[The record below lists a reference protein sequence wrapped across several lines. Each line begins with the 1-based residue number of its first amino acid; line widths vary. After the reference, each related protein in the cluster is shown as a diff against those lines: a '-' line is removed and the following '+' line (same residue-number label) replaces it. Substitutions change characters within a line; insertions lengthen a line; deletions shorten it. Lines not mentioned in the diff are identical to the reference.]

1 MPSSEF
7 ESLGSTLL
15 VHVELPQLQS
25 QEDLKELQLLAES
38 GGGEVAYCVCCK
50 RETLDPST
58 FIGSGKVVEVADAVK
73 AYDVQ
78 TVIFNNT
85 QAKLLIHI

>member
-38 GGGEVAYCVCCK
+38 GGGEVAYVFAVNAK
-50 RETLDPST
+50 PS
-58 FIGSGKVVEVADAVK
+58 IRV
-73 AYDVQ
+73 
-78 TVIFNNT
+78 
-85 QAKLLIHI
+85 LL